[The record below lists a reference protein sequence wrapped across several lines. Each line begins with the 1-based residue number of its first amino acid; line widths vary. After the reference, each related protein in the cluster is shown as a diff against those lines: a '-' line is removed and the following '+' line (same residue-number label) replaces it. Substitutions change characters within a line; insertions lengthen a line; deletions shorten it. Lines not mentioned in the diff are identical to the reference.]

1 MDRPV
6 VELFADLHCPHAY
19 LTRYRLRQLE
29 DRYRDQVAFVSR
41 ALSIELFDQKPTPK
55 AILDVETPMLAQ
67 LEPGLPYRPWPE
79 GRTSAW
85 PVTFL
90 PAFEA
95 VKAAQALDPEAAWEL
110 DWRIREAFF
119 HDHACVSMRWVLADC
134 AEDVGLDREAFL
146 AEWDSGRHRP
156 TVLAESQEG
165 WETEGFTHS
174 PSIRLPDGSGHVNP
188 GGHVTELDPDQNF
201 RVTRFDPGR
210 EDAVEHLEGLLEDA
224 LAHA

>member
-19 LTRYRLRQLE
+19 LTRFRLRELE
-29 DRYRDQVAFVSR
+29 ETYRDKIAFRSR
-41 ALSIELFDQKPTPK
+41 ALSIELYDQKPTPK
-55 AILDVETPMLAQ
+55 HILDVETPMLAQ
-67 LEPGLPYRPWPE
+67 LEEELPFRPWPE

-95 VKAAQALDPEAAWEL
+95 VKAAEAIDPDKAWDL
-110 DWRIREAFF
+110 DWRIRTAFF
-119 HDHACVSMRWVLADC
+119 DEHACVSMRWVLADL

-146 AEWDSGRHRP
+146 AEWDSGAHRP
-156 TVLAESQEG
+156 TVLAEAEEG
-165 WETEGFTHS
+165 WHEEGFTHS
-174 PSIRLPDGSGHVNP
+174 PSIRLPDGTGHVNP
-188 GGHVTELDPDQNF
+188 GGHWTEMDPEQNF

-210 EDAVEHLEGLLEDA
+210 QDALEHLEGLLQEA
-224 LAHA
+224 IEVG